1 MLDKVTYAL
10 FQRAK
15 KALQSDEG
23 NFTPMIALA
32 LIGVFL
38 LIALGLES
46 WRLNS
51 TSDFVN
57 EAVRSSLISA
67 NVQNAETL
75 YTGEQD
81 MIGGSF
87 TYDASTNTWSEPVD
101 TTPVTDLLSSKLG
114 LTQEGSDWISKV
126 NGQENYKIKGFAV
139 TESQPAASDG
149 TPDSTK
155 SLTITASFTLEIPYN
170 AGGTVTKISVPMNVP
185 VGTQGK
191 F

>member
-1 MLDKVTYAL
+1 
-10 FQRAK
+10 
-15 KALQSDEG
+15 
-23 NFTPMIALA
+23 MICGDDGAFSILTA
-32 LIGVFL
+32 IIVLCVFL
-38 LIALGLES
+38 LIGVTLQR
-46 WRLNS
+46 WRANYTAS
-51 TSDFVN
+51 GVN

-75 YTGEQD
+75 YNGEQD

-114 LTQEGSDWISKV
+114 LTQSGADWISEV
-126 NGQENYKIKGFAV
+126 NGQENYKIEGFTV
-139 TESQPAASDG
+139 TESQPAASNG

-155 SLTITASFTLEIPYN
+155 GLTITASFTLEVPYN
-170 AGGTVTKISVPMNVP
+170 AAGTVTKITVPMNVP